1 MEKYNVY
8 LIFKSE
14 KKKKINV
21 KILKLIIKLIVKV
34 SFLGN

>member
-14 KKKKINV
+14 KKKINV

>member
-14 KKKKINV
+14 KKINV

-34 SFLGN
+34 SLGN